1 MRLQGGKRA
10 AHLFET
16 KKIPYPLSRIG
27 ARLITCFINRG
38 TGIASKTTVPPQ
50 NFHKI
55 MPKSTISQISD
66 LFRSKKEAASQTNRQ
81 KYDEYLLTLRNDN
94 TNADEAAFWIKCIL
108 YVLTAFVVYLGYHY
122 YLSTFSQTMDPM
134 FAAIFAVAI
143 PAVVEIGK
151 LKLITK
157 AFRAISLG
165 WIDDGPSKS
174 IFWGFVLIIGAGA
187 FWWSYT
193 ISTGGIKEVAR
204 QNAEASVRQDSLHVI
219 IASATADVDARIAE
233 INHSNEQAAQMKTK
247 RGKVAWSGQTIQ
259 MNNSATLTSLQ
270 GERQKIVD
278 QITADYATT
287 GTENKTKVSAWSSFI
302 ERFGGWGEIGS
313 ILCLI
318 ALAVFERVLRDQNMA
333 DFENKGSATT
343 PHVPGG
349 GSATPPPAQNG
360 AYRVGQNTSA
370 SPIGFYWDGY
380 GSPSAVLTPQPVF
393 GSETVPQSPTT
404 VAQQNGEDS
413 GANYADSVMKVCKD
427 AVQRDLSN
435 FQNRQ
440 ASQATVSRRI
450 NAALDEC
457 RQAMMKT
464 GFEPTYRRTLELHA
478 FVQEKV
484 WPTLNTVGW
493 PYDHEKFFMQWLV
506 HRMNE
511 AKSRESVPA

>member
-1 MRLQGGKRA
+1 
-10 AHLFET
+10 
-16 KKIPYPLSRIG
+16 
-27 ARLITCFINRG
+27 
-38 TGIASKTTVPPQ
+38 
-50 NFHKI
+50 

-134 FAAIFAVAI
+134 FAAIFAVSI

-219 IASATADVDARIAE
+219 ISSATADVDARIAE

-259 MNNSATLTSLQ
+259 MNNSATLASLQ

-333 DFENKGSATT
+333 DFENNQST
-343 PHVPGG
+343 
-349 GSATPPPAQNG
+349 ATPPSSNANGQTNPNFKVAQNKAG
-360 AYRVGQNTSA
+360 A
-370 SPIGFYWDGY
+370 IGFYWDGY
-380 GSPSAVLTPQPVF
+380 GSASAALTPQPLF
-393 GSETVPQSPTT
+393 SDQDTVPQSPQAVPQSNIETM
-404 VAQQNGEDS
+404 ES
-413 GANYADSVMKVCKD
+413 YADSVLELCRQ
-427 AVQRDLSN
+427 AVQRDLVN
-435 FQNRQ
+435 FHNEQ
-440 ASQATVSRRI
+440 ARPATVSKRI
-450 NAALDEC
+450 NTALDEC
-457 RQAMMKT
+457 REKMMRG
-464 GFEPTYRRTLELHA
+464 GFEPTYKAALKLHNYLNS
-478 FVQEKV
+478 VV
-484 WPTLNTVGW
+484 WDKLNTIGW
-493 PYDHEKFFMQWLV
+493 PYEHQMFFMQWLNF
-506 HRMNE
+506 RMQE
-511 AKSRESVPA
+511 AKARESQVPA